1 MPPTGRRSSR
11 RTPGERA
18 LAELNKH
25 REKIQAVFQDFD
37 QDGSGTV
44 SDEEFAMALELLG
57 VDVYAPAPAHPH
69 PLPLP
74 LPHPHP
80 HPHPLPLPLPL
91 VPPPCPGPRGAPR
104 QRPPLRSLLPAS
116 RSAACSPRFLAV
128 LC

>member
-1 MPPTGRRSSR
+1 MPPTGRRRSR

-57 VDVYAPAPAHPH
+57 VDVSVPQPCPARAPARPFPAA
-69 PLPLP
+69 LSR
-74 LPHPHP
+74 
-80 HPHPLPLPLPL
+80 
-91 VPPPCPGPRGAPR
+91 PRAPALAR
-104 QRPPLRSLLPAS
+104 TAAQR
-116 RSAACSPRFLAV
+116 AALN
-128 LC
+128 

>member
-57 VDVYAPAPAHPH
+57 VDVS
-69 PLPLP
+69 
-74 LPHPHP
+74 
-80 HPHPLPLPLPL
+80 
-91 VPPPCPGPRGAPR
+91 VPQPCPARAAGPFPAALSTARAPVSARTAGA
-104 QRPPLRSLLPAS
+104 
-116 RSAACSPRFLAV
+116 AAR
-128 LC
+128 